1 MNKNLS
7 MMIALIC
14 TKGPAE
20 TYIDMLEHDEG
31 FREFINI
38 NKGKNRPE
46 MIDEYKLNIL
56 LLDGEN

>member
-1 MNKNLS
+1 
-7 MMIALIC
+7 MIALIC